1 MTCTEFLAQM
11 TDYFDGQVEPELL
24 SEIQSHLCECHHCEI
39 LVDTTRQ
46 TIRVYRDHQVYDL
59 TEDVRERTVQRIL
72 AACTGRKSVS
82 VSGQR

>member
-24 SEIQSHLCECHHCEI
+24 AEIQSHLCECEHCEI

-59 TEDVRERTVQRIL
+59 PDEVRERTVSRIM
-72 AACTGRKSVS
+72 AACTGR
-82 VSGQR
+82 R